1 MINNIRKRGWFTL
14 NEEDSI
20 INKSNTIEETSR
32 EQKIIKISEAQAEV
46 VAVSIY
52 KDIKKYIMDNMQEYN
67 EWLTMNMPI

>member
-32 EQKIIKISEAQAEV
+32 KQKIIKISEAQAEV

-67 EWLTMNMPI
+67 EWLTMNMSI